1 MAQDVKSHPYHS
13 PRRQAAARETRRL
26 ITAAAT
32 RLFIERGYAA
42 TSMRD
47 IAATAE
53 VAEKTLYLTF
63 GSKADL
69 LRAVAD
75 QAVTGDDEPVP
86 VAERRWF
93 QDLLAASDSRQVLQ
107 EWVEHQERALHR
119 LSDLIE
125 TVRAAANS
133 DPEIAALYREKRDE
147 LITDARHIAT
157 ALAARGDLRE
167 KLTVTEA
174 ADHLNAIT
182 GPELHR
188 VLVIDRGWTP
198 ERYRAWTRRNLENY
212 LLKPPN

>member
-1 MAQDVKSHPYHS
+1 MTQDVKSHPYHS

-26 ITAAAT
+26 ITATAT
-32 RLFIERGYAA
+32 RLFIERGYTA

-75 QAVTGDDEPVP
+75 QAIAGDDEPVP

-93 QDLLAASDSRQVLQ
+93 KDILAASDSRQLLQ
-107 EWVEHQERALHR
+107 EWAGHQEQVFRR

-147 LITDARHIAT
+147 LITDVRHIAT

-167 KLTVTEA
+167 DLTVTEA

-212 LLKPPN
+212 LLKPPT

>member
-1 MAQDVKSHPYHS
+1 MDPDVKSHSYRS
-13 PRRQAAARETRRL
+13 PRRDAAARETRRL
-26 ITAAAT
+26 ITEAAA
-32 RLFIERGYAA
+32 RLFIEHGYAA

-47 IAATAE
+47 IASAAE
-53 VAEKTLYLTF
+53 VSEKTPYQIF

-75 QAVTGDDEPVP
+75 QAVTGDDQAVP
-86 VAERRWF
+86 VAERQWF
-93 QDLLAASDSRQVLQ
+93 RDILDTSDARQALS
-107 EWVEHQERALHR
+107 EWVMRQERVLGR

-133 DPEIAALYREKRDE
+133 DPEIAALYRVKRDE
-147 LITDARHIAT
+147 LIIDTRHIAT
-157 ALAARGDLRE
+157 ALAAHGALRTDLS
-167 KLTVTEA
+167 VAEA

-198 ERYRAWTRRNLENY
+198 AHYRTWTQRNLENY
-212 LLKPPN
+212 LLKPAG

>member
-1 MAQDVKSHPYHS
+1 MPQDVKPHPYHS

-26 ITAAAT
+26 ITDAAT
-32 RLFIERGYAA
+32 RLFLERGYVA

-63 GSKADL
+63 GTKAEL
-69 LRAVAD
+69 LRTVAD
-75 QAVTGDDEPVP
+75 QAVTGDDEPIP

-93 QDLLAASDSRQVLQ
+93 KDIVATSDSRQVLQ
-107 EWVEHQERALHR
+107 EWVEHQERALCR

-167 KLTVTEA
+167 NLTVTEA

-198 ERYRAWTRRNLENY
+198 ERYRAWTQRNLENY
-212 LLKPPN
+212 LLRPPS

>member
-1 MAQDVKSHPYHS
+1 MAPDVKSHRYHS

-26 ITAAAT
+26 ITATAA

-53 VAEKTLYLTF
+53 VAEKTVYLTF
-63 GSKADL
+63 GSKAEL

-75 QAVTGDDEPVP
+75 QAIAGDDEPVS

-93 QDLLAASDSRQVLQ
+93 KDILAASDSRLALK
-107 EWVEHQERALHR
+107 EWVERQERALRR

-133 DPEIAALYREKRDE
+133 DPELAALYRDKRDG

-157 ALAARGDLRE
+157 ALAARGELRE
-167 KLTVTEA
+167 NLTVTEA
-174 ADHLNAIT
+174 AEHLNAIT

-198 ERYRAWTRRNLENY
+198 ERYRAWAQRNLENY

>member
-1 MAQDVKSHPYHS
+1 MAQIVKSHPYHS

-26 ITAAAT
+26 ITATAT

-75 QAVTGDDEPVP
+75 QAIVGDDEPVP

-93 QDLLAASDSRQVLQ
+93 KDILAASDSRQVLQ
-107 EWVEHQERALHR
+107 EWADHQERALGR

-157 ALAARGDLRE
+157 ALAARGDLR
-167 KLTVTEA
+167 KTLTVTEA
-174 ADHLNAIT
+174 ADHLNAIA

-188 VLVIDRGWTP
+188 VLVIDRGWTA
-198 ERYRAWTRRNLENY
+198 ERYRAWTLCNLENY